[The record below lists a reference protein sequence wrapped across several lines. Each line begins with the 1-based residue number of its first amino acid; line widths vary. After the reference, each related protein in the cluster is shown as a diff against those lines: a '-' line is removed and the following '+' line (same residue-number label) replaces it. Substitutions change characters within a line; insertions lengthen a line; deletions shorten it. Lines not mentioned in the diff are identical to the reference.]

1 MIIYSVTIS
10 IEADIRA
17 EWLDWMQQ
25 HHIPAVMSTG
35 YFLENHIQELID
47 PEPQEGTYTFNI
59 QYGCES
65 MEDYETYMQNEA
77 KVMQELHTSRFSDKF
92 VAFRTLLRRF

>member
-10 IEADIRA
+10 IEAAVRV

-25 HHIPAVMSTG
+25 HHIPTVMSTG

-59 QYGCES
+59 QYVCKS
-65 MEDYETYMQNEA
+65 MTEYEAYMENEA
-77 KVMQELHTSRFSDKF
+77 KVLQEMHISRFHDKF
-92 VAFRTLLRRF
+92 VAFKTLLRRF